1 MRKKGNF
8 IFPVNFE
15 PTGQSILDARL
26 KVPTKEDLTTGYQDG
41 NYYPKMVVT
50 VEDEDA
56 QYILSKEDP
65 TQIDNWK
72 KLNGGEGF
80 STISW
85 DNSSN
90 MNNYKDEGIYT
101 ISGVRSNSGDNMPIS
116 NYNTN
121 GYIGGT
127 LIINKTPEDPETK
140 EYIIS
145 QNLVLANKVGGETKE
160 YIRSCIVKNQIETW
174 TPWKESNMIQLFGE
188 KASGLASDVDINAAI
203 DNGQYMGVYTGSTL
217 MSPGSTFIMTVINN
231 YAANAQTG
239 QPNNRQVTQIF
250 FYTPLST
257 NGKVNPSNIV
267 KRDGIGGE
275 SITWGDIEQF
285 GSSDTSNNYI
295 FNINE
300 SRDGQSLDWGNY
312 INTNDLW
319 NEVFLAYNN
328 GKNFYANVNNLSRII
343 PLHVSAKGAY
353 GSVPS
358 GTIYIDYFYLGSQYQ
373 LKSQV
378 VYGGN
383 PTTTITNTESKG
395 VGQTDPN
402 SGGTGEIFN
411 NYSGDSFGNKATGDY
426 AHAEGSITTASGQ
439 YSHAENF
446 ATTASGIGSHAEGN
460 GSSAIGANSHA
471 EGNGTKA
478 NGDYSH
484 SEGNGTVTNNNS
496 EHAQGTYNMS
506 NTGSDDSQKTIHSV
520 GIGSQNNNK
529 NAHEVM
535 VNGDHYIYGIGSYD
549 GTNYAA
555 AKTLQEVVNGK
566 QDTLVSGT
574 SIKTV
579 NGQSIL
585 GEGNIEIQGSGGG
598 IADAPSDGNK
608 YVRQN
613 GNWVQ
618 ETSVDTS
625 AFATKEYINQLLTL
639 EIVE

>member
-90 MNNYKDEGIYT
+90 MNNYKDEGIYI

-174 TPWKESNMIQLFGE
+174 TPWKETNMIQLFGE
-188 KASGLASDVDINAAI
+188 KASGLASDTDINAAI

-217 MSPGSTFIMTVINN
+217 MPTGSTFTMTVINN

-257 NGKVNPSNIV
+257 DGQINPSNIV
-267 KRDGIGGE
+267 KRDGIGGD
-275 SITWGDIEQF
+275 SIVWGDVQNITNNSYIISKNTAHIDPAYQAIQWEKTEEEFNGLKKAIADKKQIFVTTPAGFIPLTVQF
-285 GSSDTSNNYI
+285 SNNNGFSIQYTLNGSI
-295 FNINE
+295 LGF
-300 SRDGQSLDWGNY
+300 
-312 INTNDLW
+312 TN
-319 NEVFLAYNN
+319 
-328 GKNFYANVNNLSRII
+328 R
-343 PLHVSAKGAY
+343 
-353 GSVPS
+353 
-358 GTIYIDYFYLGSQYQ
+358 
-373 LKSQV
+373 
-378 VYGGN
+378 
-383 PTTTITNTESKG
+383 
-395 VGQTDPN
+395 
-402 SGGTGEIFN
+402 
-411 NYSGDSFGNKATGDY
+411 DSFTYLYGVIIQQAIFKIPRLQQYNERTYTSFDSDLYILDIGGFTGLN
-426 AHAEGSITTASGQ
+426 ER
-439 YSHAENF
+439 
-446 ATTASGIGSHAEGN
+446 
-460 GSSAIGANSHA
+460 SS
-471 EGNGTKA
+471 
-478 NGDYSH
+478 
-484 SEGNGTVTNNNS
+484 
-496 EHAQGTYNMS
+496 
-506 NTGSDDSQKTIHSV
+506 
-520 GIGSQNNNK
+520 
-529 NAHEVM
+529 
-535 VNGDHYIYGIGSYD
+535 
-549 GTNYAA
+549 
-555 AKTLQEVVNGK
+555 KTLQEVVNGK